1 MVAGRRRGLIRRLNI
16 IDRKLDEDD
25 ELVKRLGDVV
35 IKLRAA
41 TEETEEILRQLQ
53 EDTDYLE

>member
-1 MVAGRRRGLIRRLNI
+1 MAGRRRGIIRRLNI

-53 EDTDYLE
+53 EDTGYLE

>member
-1 MVAGRRRGLIRRLNI
+1 MAGRRRGIIRRLNI

-53 EDTDYLE
+53 EDVDYLE

>member
-1 MVAGRRRGLIRRLNI
+1 MAGRRRGLIRRLNI

>member
-1 MVAGRRRGLIRRLNI
+1 MAGRRRGIIRRLNI

-25 ELVKRLGDVV
+25 ELIKRLGDVV

-53 EDTDYLE
+53 EDTGYLE